1 MPSYKFITMQ
11 RLQSEYLFD
20 PEINAGKMIF
30 LSGPRQVGK
39 TFLVKSRLA
48 ETGGSSFYFNWDD
61 PLVRRGY
68 VRNPHFLKAPL
79 AQTAAKPQL
88 VAFDEIHKHK
98 GWKNIL
104 KGLYDLHSGEAQF
117 IVTGSARLDYFKAS
131 GDSLV
136 GRYFSFRLLPLG
148 LAEAAED
155 CSAVINEPEIF
166 AAPGRRDLLSRL
178 PTGRRFKEAFAFWL
192 RFGGF
197 PEPFLKAKESFSIK
211 WRRDYR
217 SLLTTED
224 LRDLTRIHD
233 LKGIEQLMLIL
244 PEKIGSPLSVN
255 SLREDLQVN
264 HKTVTNWLDAFK
276 KIYLMFSIMP
286 YAKSIS
292 RALVKESKYYFYDW
306 TMVDDEGIRFENAVA
321 VSLLRLVNRWNEF
334 GLGDFDL
341 RYIRNAQKQEVDF
354 VIVNGTRPLA
364 LFEAKVSAAALSP
377 ACRFFAD
384 TLNVPCYQLVARAG
398 EEEVFPDN
406 RFVLPAWRMLAALG

>member
-1 MPSYKFITMQ
+1 MN
-11 RLQSEYLFD
+11 RLQSSSLFD
-20 PEINAGKMIF
+20 PEVNAGKMIF

-39 TFLVKSRLA
+39 TFLAKKKLA

-61 PLVRRGY
+61 PLVRRAY
-68 VRNPHFLKAPL
+68 VKNPHFLKAPL
-79 AQTAAKPQL
+79 ARVAAKPQL

-104 KGLYDLHSGEAQF
+104 KGLCDIHAGEAQF

-148 LAEAAED
+148 LAEAAGD
-155 CSAVINEPEIF
+155 FSAVINEPGVIAE
-166 AAPGRRDLLSRL
+166 PEKQELLSRL
-178 PTGRRFKEAFAFWL
+178 PSDRRFREALPLWL

-197 PEPFLKAKESFSIK
+197 PEPFLKAKDSFSLK

-224 LRDLTRIHD
+224 LRDLTKIND
-233 LKGIEQLMLIL
+233 VKGIEQLMLIL

-255 SLREDLQVN
+255 SLREDLRVN
-264 HKTVTNWLDAFK
+264 HKTVSNWLDAFK
-276 KIYLMFSIMP
+276 KIYLAFSVMP

-306 TMVDDEGIRFENAVA
+306 TMADDEGARFENAVA
-321 VSLLRLVNRWNEF
+321 VSLLRIVNRWNEL
-334 GLGDFDL
+334 GVGDFDL
-341 RYIRNAQKQEVDF
+341 RYIRNSQKQEVDF
-354 VIVNGTRPLA
+354 VITNGTRPLA
-364 LFEAKVSAAALSP
+364 LFEAKASDDAFSP
-377 ACRFFAD
+377 ACRLFARA
-384 TLNVPCYQLVARAG
+384 LKVPCYQLVARADR
-398 EEEVFPDN
+398 EEALPDN
-406 RFVLPAWRMLAALG
+406 CFVLPAWRMLAVLG

>member
-1 MPSYKFITMQ
+1 MK
-11 RLQSEYLFD
+11 RLQSDYLFD

-39 TFLVKSRLA
+39 TFLVKNRLA
-48 ETGGSSFYFNWDD
+48 ETGGSAFYFNWDD
-61 PLVRRGY
+61 PLVRRNY
-68 VRNPHFLKAPL
+68 VKNPHFLKAVL
-79 AQTAAKPQL
+79 AQLAKTPQL

-136 GRYFSFRLLPLG
+136 GRYFSYRLLPLG

-155 CSAVINEPEIF
+155 FSAVINEPDIIASPEKRKF
-166 AAPGRRDLLSRL
+166 LSRL
-178 PTGRRFKEAFAFWL
+178 PSSGRRFKEAFALWL

-211 WRRDYR
+211 WRGDYR

-224 LRDLTRIHD
+224 LRDTTRIHD

-264 HKTVTNWLDAFK
+264 HKTVSNWLDAFK
-276 KIYLMFSIMP
+276 KIYLVFSVMP

-306 TMVDDEGIRFENAVA
+306 TMVDDEGTRFENAVA
-321 VSLLRLVNRWNEF
+321 VSLLRCVNRWNEL

-354 VIVNGTRPLA
+354 VIIKGTRPLA
-364 LFEAKVSAAALSP
+364 LFEAKLSDTALSP
-377 ACRFFAD
+377 ACRLFAD
-384 TLNVPCYQLVARAG
+384 TLKIPCYQLVAHAG
-398 EEEVFPDN
+398 AEEAFPDN
-406 RFVLPAWRMLAALG
+406 RFVLPAWKMLAVLG